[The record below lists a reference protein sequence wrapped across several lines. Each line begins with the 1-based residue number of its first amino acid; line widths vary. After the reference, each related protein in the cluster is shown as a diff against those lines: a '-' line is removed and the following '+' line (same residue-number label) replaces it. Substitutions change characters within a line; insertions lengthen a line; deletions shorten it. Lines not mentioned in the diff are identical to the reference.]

1 MPTDDVLAVVGR
13 ADDLYFRRAEPGAV
27 RESVMVLSGAHGG
40 TDRYEVQWRL
50 ARALFFLGQEAGSRD
65 SARQL
70 YAAGI
75 GAGER
80 AVSLNNER
88 VEGHFWV
95 GVNFALFAEVN
106 RGIRGIRAL
115 RSARLEL
122 KRAIEIDER
131 YHGAGPLRVLG
142 RLEHKSPRILGGS
155 SKRSREL
162 FERALTISPCNS
174 VSLLYAA
181 ELAISDGEPNRASK
195 LLDLLLECPCDSEW
209 EFENN
214 RDRKL
219 AALLLEELGRPQGSE
234 GNGKHVT

>member
-40 TDRYEVQWRL
+40 ADRYEVQWRL

-80 AVSLNNER
+80 AVALNQER
-88 VEGHFWV
+88 VEGHFWL
-95 GVNFALFAEVN
+95 GVNFALFAEVI
-106 RGIRGIRAL
+106 RGIRGIRGL

-142 RLEHKSPRILGGS
+142 RLEHKSPKILGGS
-155 SKRSREL
+155 RKRSREL
-162 FERALTISPCNS
+162 FERALAISPCNS

-181 ELAISDGEPNRASK
+181 ELAISDGESDRAST
-195 LLDLLLECPCDSEW
+195 LLELLLECSCDSEW
-209 EFENN
+209 AFEHN
-214 RDRKL
+214 RDRKR
-219 AALLLEELGRPQGSE
+219 AGLLLEELRRALRNDLHG
-234 GNGKHVT
+234 

>member
-13 ADDLYFRRAEPGAV
+13 ADELYLRRAEPGAV

-65 SARQL
+65 SSRQL
-70 YAAGI
+70 YAAGVA
-75 GAGER
+75 AGER
-80 AVSLNNER
+80 AVALNQER

-95 GVNFALFAEVN
+95 GVNLALFAEVN

-115 RSARLEL
+115 RTARREL
-122 KRAIEIDER
+122 NRAIEIDER

-142 RLEHKSPRILGGS
+142 RLEHKCPKILGGS
-155 SKRSREL
+155 RRRSNEL
-162 FERALTISPCNS
+162 FDRALAIAPCNS

-181 ELAISDGEPNRASK
+181 ELALSNGDSGRALK
-195 LLDLLLECPCDSEW
+195 LLELLLECSYESEW
-209 EFENN
+209 QFENS
-214 RDRKL
+214 RDRKRAGEL
-219 AALLLEELGRPQGSE
+219 IEELGRASKGE
-234 GNGKHVT
+234 REE